1 MWGVVIGMQKVRL
14 AGRSGIFE
22 DMEIEVEQEIII
34 GRNADACQLAY
45 PATARGISRIH
56 CKIQNA
62 ENGVFLTDLGS
73 TNGTFLADGT
83 RLLPDKPQM
92 LPDGQGFYLGSR
104 ENGFDILIG

>member
-1 MWGVVIGMQKVRL
+1 MVMQRVRL

-22 DMEIEVEQEIII
+22 DTETEIRQEIII
-34 GRNADACQLAY
+34 GRNAEVCQMVY

-56 CKIQNA
+56 CKIQNT
-62 ENGVFLTDLGS
+62 EKGVFLTDLGS

-83 RLLPDKPQM
+83 RLIPDRPQM